1 MNTSSLDK
9 LLINNPELTP
19 LDSDLNSIS
28 KNGFIRLNNEIYK
41 VKDTYSY
48 NEVDWNTLKPSDDT
62 YSFSE
67 LKLSSSTTK
76 ETIYLE
82 WDSENKFY
90 TSVEI
95 NSSEITLD
103 EEKISLSMVGD
114 IDDGSV
120 ISFNDITFV
129 YSDDDTF
136 AATDDDMVFYQFFV
150 FLSDESENIISVT
163 VCSEDG
169 EDFGDLEIY
178 ISSPVKD
185 NLIEI
190 LQD

>member
-1 MNTSSLDK
+1 
-9 LLINNPELTP
+9 
-19 LDSDLNSIS
+19 
-28 KNGFIRLNNEIYK
+28 
-41 VKDTYSY
+41 
-48 NEVDWNTLKPSDDT
+48 
-62 YSFSE
+62 
-67 LKLSSSTTK
+67 
-76 ETIYLE
+76 
-82 WDSENKFY
+82 
-90 TSVEI
+90 
-95 NSSEITLD
+95 
-103 EEKISLSMVGD
+103 MVGY
-114 IDDGSV
+114 IDDGSE

-136 AATDDDMVFYQFFV
+136 AATDDYMVFYQFFV